1 MLAAA
6 NGFFERLRIR
16 TKWTLIR
23 QMRPYTFDEIT
34 AFLSWLFVGH
44 LLWFLLGTTTFFSI
58 VVLLVNTVL
67 ALIIKTEFLAG
78 VIGNYLTKQTGIQ
91 VVFESAIVPRW
102 KDGCITLSNVFVSR
116 RPGNK
121 KKASVR
127 KGSSVTAAAAAAAAL
142 KAEEEEHARASHHE
156 EPEDQNYTQFDV
168 TFDTVNVTLS
178 FARWMNGKGL
188 LQDVEIKGVRGV
200 LDRTH
205 VVWDESIDPRSYK
218 HVHEPGDFEIERFK
232 IEDLLLT
239 VYQPDGFRPFPVSIF
254 SMELPQFRKQ
264 WLFYDLIN
272 ANHMSGSYDNSLFT
286 IHPKQT
292 HGLSQAQEL
301 DDNEFPW
308 KKMSRLRIDGLNIE
322 HLNHGVEGPFSWIAS
337 GTVDISADLLV
348 PTDDDS
354 AFTQLF
360 QQIVSSVEQTAPLA
374 ETPENNDTDT
384 LIEPPVEKFVVL
396 DLHCKLNDVKA
407 AVPVFTSDLSYVNNA
422 LIRPIVAYI
431 NTRRTYIPINCR
443 VIKRLSEFDGSWT
456 IFDSGLMD
464 DLSAETY
471 EAFVRNVA
479 DEDVR
484 RRRMRKVGLW
494 SLQMIAQLLALAM
507 AGNLA

>member
-1 MLAAA
+1 
-6 NGFFERLRIR
+6 
-16 TKWTLIR
+16 
-23 QMRPYTFDEIT
+23 
-34 AFLSWLFVGH
+34 
-44 LLWFLLGTTTFFSI
+44 
-58 VVLLVNTVL
+58 
-67 ALIIKTEFLAG
+67 LAG

-142 KAEEEEHARASHHE
+142 KAEEEEHGGHHHHE
-156 EPEDQNYTQFDV
+156 EPEDTNYTQFDV
-168 TFDTVNVTLS
+168 TLDTVNVTLS

-232 IEDLLLT
+232 IEDVLLT

-254 SMELPQFRKQ
+254 SAELPQFRKQ

-301 DDNEFPW
+301 DTNEFPW

-322 HLNHGVEGPFSWIAS
+322 HLNRGVAGPFSWIAS
-337 GTVDISADLLV
+337 GNVDIAADLLV
-348 PTDDDS
+348 PTDEDS

-360 QQIVSSVEQTAPLA
+360 QQIVSSVEQTVSNSRVPLGSLGSFRTTITN
-374 ETPENNDTDT
+374 TPSDYQQTRAS
-384 LIEPPVEKFVVL
+384 IELPVEKFVVL

-443 VIKRLSEFDGSWT
+443 VIKHLSEFDGSWT

-494 SLQMIAQLLALAM
+494 SLQMVAQLLALAM